1 MTTKNYWRGS
11 AAACVVLAIAGTY
24 AISHRNADASV
35 SETHG
40 EAAATGALSGITG
53 TRSSAPDFSNIV
65 TRYGAAVVHIGAK
78 QAASRDENGEGGRG
92 GEALGSGFIITQDGY
107 VLTNNHVVEG
117 ADRVTVKLTDGRE
130 FRARV
135 VGTDKTSDVAVL
147 KIEATNLPTVRI
159 GDPGNSKVGEWVVA
173 IGSPYGFDNTVTS
186 GIISAKARQ
195 MSDDSPIPFIQTD
208 VPVNP
213 GNSGGPL
220 FNLNGEVI
228 GINSMIY
235 SRTGGFQGLSFAIPI
250 DAAMHVKDQ
259 LVRTGHVSRGRI
271 GVGVQPVSAEQAKSL
286 GLDSTRGALVGTVDP
301 SGPAQAAGLRE
312 GDVIVGVNGRQIANT
327 TELMAQVS
335 QLTPGSTATVN
346 VWRNGGERKL
356 SVTVGAQSPQVA
368 SASPRMQREPQ
379 QQQQPDQARPRLGVA
394 VRPLTADEQQEASL
408 PGGVV
413 VQQATGPAAAAGI
426 QAGDIIVAV
435 DGKVIRGVQQL
446 KQIIAQ
452 ADDSVSV
459 TVVRD
464 GEQASVTVTLG

>member
-1 MTTKNYWRGS
+1 MTTQKYWRGS

-24 AISHRNADASV
+24 AISHRSADASV
-35 SETHG
+35 SNVHGAVSATNASSDIVGTH
-40 EAAATGALSGITG
+40 
-53 TRSSAPDFSNIV
+53 SSAPDFSSIV
-65 TRYGAAVVHIGAK
+65 SRYGAAVVHIGAK
-78 QAASRDENGEGGRG
+78 QAASPDENGEGGHG
-92 GEALGSGFIITQDGY
+92 GEALGSGFIISQDGY

-117 ADRVTVKLTDGRE
+117 AEKVTVKLTDGRE
-130 FRARV
+130 FHAQV
-135 VGTDKTSDVAVL
+135 IGTDKTSDVAVL
-147 KIEATNLPTVRI
+147 KIDASNLPTVKI
-159 GDPGNSKVGEWVVA
+159 GDPANSKVGEWVVA
-173 IGSPYGFDNTVTS
+173 IGSPYGFDSTVTS

-195 MSDDSPIPFIQTD
+195 FSDDSPIPFIQTD

-286 GLDSTRGALVGTVDP
+286 GLDSPRGALVGSVDP
-301 SGPAQAAGLRE
+301 SGPAQAAGLRQ
-312 GDVIVGVNGRQIANT
+312 GDVIVGVNGTKIAST
-327 TELMAQVS
+327 AELMGQVS
-335 QLTPGSTATVN
+335 QLTPGTTATIN
-346 VWRNGGERKL
+346 VWRSGGERKL
-356 SVTVGAQSPQVA
+356 SVTVGAQSSQVA
-368 SASPRMQREPQ
+368 SASPRAQR
-379 QQQQPDQARPRLGVA
+379 QQQPDQARPRLGVA
-394 VRPLTADEQQEASL
+394 VRPLTADERQEASL

-413 VQQATGPAAAAGI
+413 VQQATGPAAAAGL

-435 DGKVIRGVQQL
+435 DGKVIRGVEQL
-446 KQIIAQ
+446 RQMIAQ
-452 ADDSVSV
+452 ADDSVSL

-464 GEQASVTVTLG
+464 GEEASVPVTLG

>member
-1 MTTKNYWRGS
+1 MTIKKYWRGS
-11 AAACVVLAIAGTY
+11 AAVCVALAAAGTY
-24 AISHRNADASV
+24 AISHREADASV
-35 SETHG
+35 SDAHG
-40 EAAATGALSGITG
+40 QITAPGASSGITG
-53 TRSSAPDFSNIV
+53 TRSSAPDFSSIV
-65 TRYGAAVVHIGAK
+65 THYGPAVVHIGAK

-92 GEALGSGFIITQDGY
+92 GEALGSGFIISQDGY

-117 ADRVTVKLTDGRE
+117 ADKVTVKLMDGRE
-130 FRARV
+130 FHARV

-147 KIEATNLPTVRI
+147 KIEASNLPTVKI
-159 GDPGNSKVGEWVVA
+159 GNPADSKVGEWVVA

-271 GVGVQPVSAEQAKSL
+271 GVGVQPVTAEQAKQL
-286 GLDSTRGALVGTVDP
+286 GLDSTHGALVGSVDP

-312 GDVIVGVNGRQIANT
+312 GDVIVGVNGTRIAST

-335 QLTPGSTATVN
+335 QLPPGSTATVN
-346 VWRNGGERKL
+346 VWRDGAERKL
-356 SVTVGAQSPQVA
+356 SVTVGAQPPQIA
-368 SASPRMQREPQ
+368 SASPRAR
-379 QQQQPDQARPRLGVA
+379 QQQPEQARPRLGVA
-394 VRPLTADEQQEASL
+394 VRPLTDDERQEASL

-413 VQQATGPAAAAGI
+413 VQQASGPAAAAGI
-426 QAGDIIVAV
+426 DAGDIIVAV
-435 DGKVIRGVQQL
+435 DGHVIRGVEQL
-446 KQIIAQ
+446 RQLIAQ

-464 GEQASVTVTLG
+464 GEEASVNVTLG

>member
-1 MTTKNYWRGS
+1 MIIKKYWRGS
-11 AAACVVLAIAGTY
+11 AAVCVALAAAGTY
-24 AISHRNADASV
+24 AITHREADASI
-35 SETHG
+35 SHANG
-40 EAAATGALSGITG
+40 QLAAPGASSGITG
-53 TRSSAPDFSNIV
+53 TRSFAPDFSSIV
-65 TRYGAAVVHIGAK
+65 TRYGPAVVHIGAK
-78 QAASRDENGEGGRG
+78 QAASPDENGETGRG
-92 GEALGSGFIITQDGY
+92 GEALGSGFVISEDGY

-117 ADRVTVKLTDGRE
+117 AQTVTVKLMDGRE
-130 FRARV
+130 FHARV

-147 KIEATNLPTVRI
+147 KIEASNLPTVKI
-159 GDPGNSKVGEWVVA
+159 GNPADSKVGEWVVA

-195 MSDDSPIPFIQTD
+195 FSDDSPIPFIQTD

-259 LVRTGHVSRGRI
+259 LVRTGHVTRGRI
-271 GVGVQPVSAEQAKSL
+271 GVGVQPVSAEQAKQL
-286 GLDSTRGALVGTVDP
+286 GLDSTHGALVGSVDP

-312 GDVIVGVNGRQIANT
+312 GDVIVGVNGARIAST

-335 QLTPGSTATVN
+335 QLAPGSTATVD

-356 SVTVGAQSPQVA
+356 SVTVGAQSPQIA
-368 SASPRMQREPQ
+368 SAAPRAR
-379 QQQQPDQARPRLGVA
+379 QQQPEQARPRLGVA
-394 VRPLTADEQQEASL
+394 VRPLTDDERQEASL

-413 VQQATGPAAAAGI
+413 VQQASGPAAAAGI
-426 QAGDIIVAV
+426 EAGDVIVAV
-435 DGKVIRGVQQL
+435 DGHVIRGVEQL
-446 KQIIAQ
+446 RQLIAQ
-452 ADDSVSV
+452 ANDSVSI

-464 GEQASVTVTLG
+464 GEEASVNVTLG